1 MVMAARIHTDAGP
14 RWKRRKD
21 ERPDEILAAALQ
33 LFSEHGY
40 AATRLEDVAARAGVS
55 KGTLYLYFDTKAE
68 LFKALVRSALIPNI
82 EHAEAVVEGYRGP
95 TRELLGELLTGF
107 GRILLGSPLSGI
119 PKLVISEAG
128 NFPEIAE
135 FYYQEVILRSSAL
148 LRRLL
153 ERGAERGEFRRIDAD
168 AAWRVVVAPL
178 VLGVLWKHSFQR
190 YEDAPTDFERY
201 ARAHL
206 DLLLNGLL
214 QPPDPTAAPVDGRA
228 PRPRKGRK

>member
-1 MVMAARIHTDAGP
+1 MAAPPHTETAP

-55 KGTLYLYFDTKAE
+55 KGTLYLYFDTKAA

-82 EHAEAVVEGYRGP
+82 AHAEAVVDGYQGP
-95 TRELLGELLTGF
+95 TRELLADLLTGF
-107 GRILLGSPLSGI
+107 SRLMLGSPLSGI

-128 NFPEIAE
+128 NFPEIAG
-135 FYYQEVILRSSAL
+135 FYYQEVILRSNAL
-148 LRRLL
+148 IRRLL
-153 ERGAERGEFRRIDAD
+153 ERGAERGEFRSIDAE

-178 VLGVLWKHSFQR
+178 ILAVLWKHSFQR
-190 YEDAPTDFERY
+190 YEDAPPDFDRY

-206 DLLLNGLL
+206 DLLFNGL
-214 QPPDPTAAPVDGRA
+214 QSPAPENAAPKGH
-228 PRPRKGRK
+228 RPRKSKGKRP